1 MAPLNFYGR
10 EGALRNT
17 VIIVVTAAII
27 VSVLFAA
34 RVLKWG
40 QEKAPPTAETPA
52 ATAPAE
58 TPKPPAEAEKKN
70 QKRIVPTFDV
80 VRISREGTGVIAG
93 RSSPDADVQ
102 VKADGTVIGTATAN
116 SKGEWVVIILK
127 PLQSGP
133 RKLTLSARDPASGE
147 MVDLDGVVVVA
158 VPKPKETG
166 EDEGV
171 VAVLIPNSEDQP
183 SRILQQPEGQGVPTT
198 TLTLETVDYDA
209 KGNAILSGRAEP
221 HTSIL
226 AYIDNKFI
234 GSVWVPDD
242 GKWRIEPKQ
251 EVTPGKH
258 VLRLDQALGEG
269 DVKIRI
275 EVPFDPSNP
284 VDMKLAEGQVIV
296 QPGNSLWH
304 IARRVLGGGTHF
316 VMLYQGNKNQIRDPN
331 LIYPGQVF
339 DLPKPPPG
347 AKTRPPDREIP
358 RN

>member
-1 MAPLNFYGR
+1 M
-10 EGALRNT
+10 RNT

-27 VSVLFAA
+27 VSILFAA

-40 QEKAPPTAETPA
+40 HPETPQTVEAPA

-58 TPKPPAEAEKKN
+58 QVQPAAPQNEKAS
-70 QKRIVPTFDV
+70 KRIIPTFDV

-93 RSSPDADVQ
+93 RSGPDEEVE
-102 VKADGTVIGTATAN
+102 VKADGDVIGTATAN
-116 SKGEWVVIILK
+116 SKGEWVVIILN
-127 PLQSGP
+127 PLKSGP
-133 RKLTLSARDPASGE
+133 RELTLAAKNKSGE
-147 MVDLDGVVVVA
+147 PTSSDGVVVVA
-158 VPKPKETG
+158 VPERTG
-166 EDEGV
+166 SDQDEGV

-183 SRILQQPEGQGVPTT
+183 SRILQQPEGGIGAT
-198 TLTLETVDYDA
+198 TLTLDTVDYDSQ
-209 KGNAILSGRAEP
+209 GNAVLTGRAEP
-221 HTSIL
+221 NTSIL

-234 GSVWVPDD
+234 GSVWVPNT
-242 GKWRIEPKQ
+242 GNWRLEPKTGIS
-251 EVTPGKH
+251 EGKH

-275 EVPFDPSNP
+275 EVPFDRSLP
-284 VDMKLAEGQVIV
+284 VNMKLAEGQVIV

-316 VMLYQGNKNQIRDPN
+316 VLLYQNNKDRIRDPD

-339 DLPKPPPG
+339 ALPKPPQDNGPR
-347 AKTRPPDREIP
+347 TQEHEIP

>member
-1 MAPLNFYGR
+1 
-10 EGALRNT
+10 LRNT

-27 VSVLFAA
+27 VSILFAA

-40 QEKAPPTAETPA
+40 QPETQQTVEAPAT
-52 ATAPAE
+52 TAPAE
-58 TPKPPAEAEKKN
+58 QAQPAAPRDEKAS
-70 QKRIVPTFDV
+70 KRIIPTFDV

-93 RSSPDADVQ
+93 RSGPDEEVE
-102 VKADGTVIGTATAN
+102 VKADGEIIGTATAN
-116 SKGEWVVIILK
+116 SKGEWVVIILN
-127 PLQSGP
+127 PLKSGP
-133 RKLTLSARDPASGE
+133 RELTLAAKSKSGE
-147 MVDLDGVVVVA
+147 TVSSDGVVVVA
-158 VPKPKETG
+158 VPERTGTG

-183 SRILQQPEGQGVPTT
+183 SRILQQPEGGAGAA
-198 TLTLETVDYDA
+198 TLTLDTVDYDPQ
-209 KGNAILSGRAEP
+209 GNAILTGRAEP
-221 HTSIL
+221 NTSIL

-234 GSVWVPDD
+234 GSVWVPSN
-242 GKWRIEPKQ
+242 GNWRLEPKQ
-251 EVTPGKH
+251 GISDGKH

-275 EVPFDPSNP
+275 EVPFDRSLP
-284 VDMKLAEGQVIV
+284 VNMQLAEGQVIV

-316 VMLYQGNKNQIRDPN
+316 VLLYQSNKNRIRDPD

-339 DLPKPPPG
+339 DLPKPPQSSQPR
-347 AKTRPPDREIP
+347 TQDHEIP

>member
-1 MAPLNFYGR
+1 M
-10 EGALRNT
+10 RNT

-27 VSVLFAA
+27 VSILFAA

-40 QEKAPPTAETPA
+40 QPETRQTAEAPA
-52 ATAPAE
+52 ATAPAQPAP
-58 TPKPPAEAEKKN
+58 PKNENAA
-70 QKRIVPTFDV
+70 KRIIPTFDV

-93 RSSPDADVQ
+93 RSGPDEDVE

-116 SKGEWVVIILK
+116 SKGEWVVIILD
-127 PLQSGP
+127 PLKSGP
-133 RKLTLSARDPASGE
+133 RELTLSAKNKSGE
-147 MVDLDGVVVVA
+147 TISSDGVVVVA
-158 VPKPKETG
+158 VPERTGTG

-183 SRILQQPEGQGVPTT
+183 SRILQQPEGSVGAA
-198 TLTLETVDYDA
+198 TLTLDTVDYDSE
-209 KGNAILSGRAEP
+209 GNAVLTGRAEP
-221 HTSIL
+221 NTSIL
-226 AYIDNKFI
+226 AYIDNKFV
-234 GSVWVPDD
+234 GSVWVPKS
-242 GKWRIEPKQ
+242 GSWRLEPKQ
-251 EVTPGKH
+251 GISKGKH

-275 EVPFDPSNP
+275 EVPFDRSLP
-284 VDMKLAEGQVIV
+284 VNMNLAEGQVIV

-316 VMLYQGNKNQIRDPN
+316 VLLYQNNKNRIRDPD

-339 DLPKPPPG
+339 ELPKPPQSNEPR
-347 AKTRPPDREIP
+347 AQEHEIP